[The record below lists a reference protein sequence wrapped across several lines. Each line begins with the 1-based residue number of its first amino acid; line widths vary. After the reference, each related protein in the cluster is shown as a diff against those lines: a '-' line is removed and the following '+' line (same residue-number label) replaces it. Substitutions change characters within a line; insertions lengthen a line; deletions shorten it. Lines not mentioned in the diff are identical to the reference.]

1 MGLPLTDARKMGLIR
16 FWTAHAL
23 TSLENMLEESE
34 NEYYHGEAAKI
45 ALRNALCSLKLLH
58 ERGK

>member
-1 MGLPLTDARKMGLIR
+1 MGLIR